1 MLGNPGIVG
10 VNYTPAVAT
19 VLERY
24 KAFFI
29 LPIFHLRNLS
39 KRMNVMT
46 QDNNI
51 VRQIEQFHSEWS
63 KMDLGSKMGF
73 LMGKQIEINSWAN
86 ALARNRA
93 FRGYFTQDEMAAVQ
107 QLQDVQNEL
116 DRHKAEVNR
125 DLYNEISKEL
135 IKVFFNI

>member
-1 MLGNPGIVG
+1 
-10 VNYTPAVAT
+10 
-19 VLERY
+19 
-24 KAFFI
+24 
-29 LPIFHLRNLS
+29 
-39 KRMNVMT
+39 MNVMT

-73 LMGKQIEINSWAN
+73 LMGRQLEINSWASV
-86 ALARNRA
+86 LAKNKA
-93 FRGYFTQDEMAAVQ
+93 FRGYFTQEEMVAVR

-135 IKVFFNI
+135 IKVIFNI

>member
-1 MLGNPGIVG
+1 
-10 VNYTPAVAT
+10 
-19 VLERY
+19 
-24 KAFFI
+24 
-29 LPIFHLRNLS
+29 
-39 KRMNVMT
+39 MT

-73 LMGKQIEINSWAN
+73 LMGRQLEINSWAS
-86 ALARNRA
+86 ALAKNKA
-93 FRGYFTQDEMAAVQ
+93 FRGYFTQEEMVAVR

-135 IKVFFNI
+135 IKVIFNFR

>member
-1 MLGNPGIVG
+1 
-10 VNYTPAVAT
+10 
-19 VLERY
+19 
-24 KAFFI
+24 
-29 LPIFHLRNLS
+29 
-39 KRMNVMT
+39 MNVMT

-73 LMGKQIEINSWAN
+73 LMSKQIEINSWAN
-86 ALARNRA
+86 VLARNRA

-116 DRHKAEVNR
+116 DRHRAEVNR

-135 IKVFFNI
+135 IKVFFNIR

>member
-1 MLGNPGIVG
+1 
-10 VNYTPAVAT
+10 
-19 VLERY
+19 
-24 KAFFI
+24 
-29 LPIFHLRNLS
+29 
-39 KRMNVMT
+39 MT

-73 LMGKQIEINSWAN
+73 LMSKQIEINSWAN
-86 ALARNRA
+86 VLARNRA

-116 DRHKAEVNR
+116 DRHRAEVNR

-135 IKVFFNI
+135 IKVFFNIR